1 MANKYIIHGATYN
14 GDGTSSAQAASNGGV
29 GAWNTITI
37 FEGSTP
43 AYGSLAAGDIVY
55 IRSKT
60 SAGADITRTQAAA
73 VSIGSAS
80 ATSANWITWIL
91 DAGTVWSGIDGNLT
105 YSSPGYQLYVR
116 PYNHIRCDRQYAL
129 SQVSNAGDTGNST
142 MFLMGND
149 SHTDGILLNW
159 GGVTSGHGPHLK
171 FEGRGIL
178 RNWKVRSVY
187 HYNGLIQW
195 EPYSYGVAINPEIEL
210 LSAAET
216 DAIFSSGSYG
226 ARLDVIGGRIY
237 GAGAAETTCL
247 FDGTWNVLGTI
258 NLIGVDVPRAVPGL
272 RGLVGQVQGG
282 GITGVGMDG
291 GAGAIYVQRWGS
303 ASSRND
309 GNFPTLNAFLPNS
322 QSTPWSW
329 WIYPSEATPGAP
341 AQMSTMRLYTDEP
354 ATATVTL
361 ELLVSNSFTAVTK
374 NLFWIDIS
382 YTDNATGLK
391 KSVSTWA
398 PAGSLSTSTATWSNS
413 SYGPISLSKFK
424 ISAALPTSI
433 KKDTVVTVTLSCAA
447 KATSSSHIIFM
458 CPDVVL
464 S

>member
-1 MANKYIIHGATYN
+1 M
-14 GDGTSSAQAASNGGV
+14 
-29 GAWNTITI
+29 
-37 FEGSTP
+37 
-43 AYGSLAAGDIVY
+43 
-55 IRSKT
+55 
-60 SAGADITRTQAAA
+60 
-73 VSIGSAS
+73 
-80 ATSANWITWIL
+80 
-91 DAGTVWSGIDGNLT
+91 
-105 YSSPGYQLYVR
+105 
-116 PYNHIRCDRQYAL
+116 
-129 SQVSNAGDTGNST
+129 
-142 MFLMGND
+142 
-149 SHTDGILLNW
+149 
-159 GGVTSGHGPHLK
+159 
-171 FEGRGIL
+171 FEGRGVL
-178 RNWKVRSVY
+178 RNFKVRSMY
-187 HYNGLIQW
+187 HYNGLVQW
-195 EPYSYGVAINPEIEL
+195 PQYTYATIINPEIEL
-210 LSAAET
+210 LTAAET
-216 DAIFSSGSYG
+216 DAVFSSGSYG

-237 GAGAAETTCL
+237 GPGAGEAACL
-247 FDGTWNVLGTI
+247 FDCTWNVLGTV
-258 NLIGVDVPRAVPGL
+258 NLIGVDTPRTLPAI
-272 RGLVGQVQGG
+272 RGTVGQVQGG

-303 ASSRND
+303 ASSRDD

-329 WIYPSEATPGAP
+329 WIYPNGAELGAP

-382 YTDNATGLK
+382 YTDDATGLK
-391 KSVSTWA
+391 KSVGTWA
-398 PAGSLSTSTATWSNS
+398 PSGNLSTSTATWTNA